1 MCASRPHS
9 RPGLQR
15 DTFSLVSV
23 SSATHTRPRPPP
35 KMCPS
40 APFSCCVSSDFLRAV
55 TTAAAVPTS
64 PLPGAASPSPH
75 DSISCRAVRVQART
89 SRNGEF
95 AWRGSRTRRRRWT
108 NRVPKIHSPSCVHD
122 HTASNRL
129 IAHLPCLIAPCRKL
143 SAILMLTVHLSFSAL
158 TTAPST
164 VAWRAG
170 GNNSTTSSATFA
182 AADVSSTAP
191 GSPAQGPQGALRAS
205 LDVAHGCASAP
216 PAPGS
221 RARCA

>member
-1 MCASRPHS
+1 
-9 RPGLQR
+9 
-15 DTFSLVSV
+15 
-23 SSATHTRPRPPP
+23 
-35 KMCPS
+35 MCPS

-158 TTAPST
+158 ATAPST

-170 GNNSTTSSATFA
+170 GNNSTPSSATFA
-182 AADVSSTAP
+182 AAIASSTVP
-191 GSPAQGPQGALRAS
+191 GSPAQGPQGASPRFPRSSAWVCGGPSGAGLSCAMCSQQGNALLRNYGLLLEMHFFA
-205 LDVAHGCASAP
+205 LGA
-216 PAPGS
+216 
-221 RARCA
+221 